1 MYAIRSYYAIFHIDM
16 SRKLSSIFLTL
27 IFVAFISAPT
37 IISLVDD
44 SIDTSIFYSV
54 TEEEE
59 KICHIKLLL
68 NDQSTNVVDFA
79 LINVVITSYSIHY
92 TKLYEFKRW

>member
-1 MYAIRSYYAIFHIDM
+1 M
-16 SRKLSSIFLTL
+16 SRNISSIFLTL

-37 IISLVDD
+37 IISMVDD

-59 KICHIKLLL
+59 KVYHIKVLLH
-68 NDQSTNVVDFA
+68 NQSTNEVDFA
-79 LINVVITSYSIHY
+79 LIKAINNKEYYFKKYSKPH
-92 TKLYEFKRW
+92 LNLVSPPPELHVL

>member
-1 MYAIRSYYAIFHIDM
+1 M

-79 LINVVITSYSIHY
+79 LINVENNKEYCFKKYSKPH
-92 TKLYEFKRW
+92 LNLVSPPPEFNI